1 MNNSVKERREEL
13 NMTQQELSDK
23 SGVSRTTISKIENG
37 VLKDIRST
45 TLLKI
50 ALALKCDVGDIFFKN
65 YVVFT
70 QQN

>member
-13 NMTQQELSDK
+13 DMTQQELAYK
-23 SGVSRTTISKIENG
+23 SGVSRTTISKIETG

-50 ALALKCDVGDIFFKN
+50 ALALECDVGDIFFKN
-65 YVVFT
+65 FVVLT